1 MLKLKRDLI
10 IKLVFSIFLA
20 VFILILYLA
29 DTGQNRSALDM
40 LGLLEYGDKYAHF
53 LIYGLLSFQL
63 NLVLKLRGISLFSIK
78 IYYGSLTILIFSIL
92 EELSQGFI
100 PYRNL
105 DFGDF
110 LANTFGILTFFGITK
125 LIEHRQK
132 GTNTEETIV

>member
-1 MLKLKRDLI
+1 MLKCDFIMKVI
-10 IKLVFSIFLA
+10 FFIFLA
-20 VFILILYLA
+20 AFFLILYLA

-40 LGLLEYGDKYAHF
+40 LGHLEYGDKYAHF
-53 LIYGLLSFQL
+53 LIYGLLSIQL
-63 NLVLKLRGISLFSIK
+63 NLVLKLRVISLFSIK
-78 IYYGSLTILIFSIL
+78 IYYGSLITLIFSIL

-110 LANTFGILTFFGITK
+110 LANTFGILTFFVITK

-132 GTNTEETIV
+132 GTDTEKTIG